1 MPTGEHTKD
10 PIWKAAQSERLKGN
24 DNAHGKLKDP
34 KVYEGK
40 IFGVFKVTKY
50 LKQSKSSR
58 GSKRRDYHYEVE
70 CTTCGSRK
78 EMTLYALQ
86 ICAANTNSKRKN
98 MTCKNCDSVLEA
110 KRQAVAKGAP
120 LREKMTECFIR
131 NDKANSNNLSTGIK
145 HMTARRLKSGALQ
158 YDVYVSFDKKQRS
171 ILRSTNFNKAKAC
184 ADELNKIIKEGGK
197 EAFYKWYGDE
207 RSK

>member
-10 PIWKAAQSERLKGN
+10 PIWRVAQSERLKGN

-40 IFGVFKVTKY
+40 IFGVFKVIKY

-58 GSKRRDYHYEVE
+58 GGKRRDYHYEVE
-70 CTTCGSRK
+70 CTTCGNRK

-86 ICAANTNSKRKN
+86 ICAANTNGKRKN

-110 KRQAVAKGAP
+110 KRQAVAKGTP
-120 LREKMTECFIR
+120 MREKMTECFIR

-171 ILRSTNFNKAKAC
+171 ILRSTNFSKAKAC
-184 ADELNKIIKEGGK
+184 VDELNKIIKEGGK
-197 EAFYKWYGDE
+197 EAFYKWYGNN
-207 RSK
+207 